1 MKSSLLA
8 VIFLAVSFHAESQV
22 GVVPKIIRGAEA
34 GADASKASR
43 VAKAGSKVVSAEAA
57 TAAMHGSESMIS
69 AQTKTLIAARSAQI
83 MNNCTN
89 SRSISNKENSCER
102 KSNEFQR
109 CISSE
114 ISTTGLVAASVDRC
128 YNLFK

>member
-1 MKSSLLA
+1 MKASLLA
-8 VIFLAVSFHAESQV
+8 VIFLAIPFHAESQV

-34 GADASKASR
+34 STDASRASR
-43 VAKAGSKVVSAEAA
+43 AAKAGSEN
-57 TAAMHGSESMIS
+57 MIS
-69 AQTKTLIAARSAQI
+69 AQTKTLIATRSAQI
-83 MNNCTN
+83 MNNCKN
-89 SRSISNKENSCER
+89 SRTLSNKENSCER

-114 ISTTGLVAASVDRC
+114 ISATGLVAASVDRC